1 MNKLKMLL
9 LWLPLLFCVGCW
21 TEQVENNVKPV
32 EDTTNTEE
40 EDIDQYFFWDTIT
53 YQKTKRVFNSIEV
66 KDTIEPW
73 EYWSTVLSGENSK
86 FVILK
91 GEIENISN
99 EERNCTEE
107 AINDLWDQN
116 QRRYKALWYRFDYHM
131 YFKDYIL
138 DKPFK
143 PWIKRSF
150 TVVYEVAKDSNIFYS
165 LEEDKIIRYENK
177 Q

>member
-1 MNKLKMLL
+1 
-9 LWLPLLFCVGCW
+9 
-21 TEQVENNVKPV
+21 
-32 EDTTNTEE
+32 
-40 EDIDQYFFWDTIT
+40 
-53 YQKTKRVFNSIEV
+53 
-66 KDTIEPW
+66 
-73 EYWSTVLSGENSK
+73 
-86 FVILK
+86 
-91 GEIENISN
+91 
-99 EERNCTEE
+99 
-107 AINDLWDQN
+107 
-116 QRRYKALWYRFDYHM
+116 M